1 MMHEQE
7 ETVECHVP
15 PEKRL
20 EGCSAGIENTP
31 TTSQADQAESSPS
44 TSNSVQLKPTQ
55 SHLAS
60 PISIRLEIKSTTA
73 NIREILDQM
82 DELQKNRNEIDF
94 RLRENQTQVTDVDAT
109 DVDATDNLQKR
120 KEELNNQLKENRQRI
135 FDEIEELGRRM
146 ENEQSRIEEDCQR
159 VITENFSVDK
169 MEGQQRQIYRQILEM
184 KQQIEHI
191 DKLTSK
197 VQTNTEMI
205 QKEKTV
211 ACGMYA

>member
-20 EGCSAGIENTP
+20 EGCSAGIENIP

-60 PISIRLEIKSTTA
+60 PISIRMEIESTTA
-73 NIREILDQM
+73 NISDILDQM

-94 RLRENQTQVTDVDAT
+94 QLRENQSQITDVA
-109 DVDATDNLQKR
+109 ATDNLQKR

-169 MEGQQRQIYRQILEM
+169 MEGQQRQIYRQIYRSN
-184 KQQIEHI
+184 I
-191 DKLTSK
+191 
-197 VQTNTEMI
+197 
-205 QKEKTV
+205 
-211 ACGMYA
+211 

>member
-1 MMHEQE
+1 MMQEPE

-60 PISIRLEIKSTTA
+60 HISIRMEIKSTTA

-109 DVDATDNLQKR
+109 DNLQKR
-120 KEELNNQLKENRQRI
+120 KEELTNQLKESKQRI

-146 ENEQSRIEEDCQR
+146 ENEQSCIKEDRQR
-159 VITENFSVDK
+159 FLTENPSVDK

-184 KQQIEHI
+184 K
-191 DKLTSK
+191 
-197 VQTNTEMI
+197 
-205 QKEKTV
+205 
-211 ACGMYA
+211 

>member
-1 MMHEQE
+1 MMQEPE

-20 EGCSAGIENTP
+20 EGCSAGIENIP

-60 PISIRLEIKSTTA
+60 PISIRMEIESTTA
-73 NIREILDQM
+73 NISDILDQM

-94 RLRENQTQVTDVDAT
+94 QLRENQSQITDVA
-109 DVDATDNLQKR
+109 ATDNLQKR

-205 QKEKTV
+205 QKERTV